1 MEIAIIILAVLL
13 TLAGL
18 AGCIIPVLPG
28 APLNFAAI
36 LILFF
41 LNNEKAEISAAALVI
56 WGLLTAA
63 TLVIDYVLP
72 LERAKA
78 MGASRWGM
86 WGAGIGMLIG
96 FIILNFPGMLVG
108 MFLGAVAGEIFY
120 GAKLYPAVKSGWG
133 TFLGTLLAALVKL
146 GIAGLMTVYFFW
158 KLAKILI

>member
-56 WGLLTAA
+56 
-63 TLVIDYVLP
+63 
-72 LERAKA
+72 
-78 MGASRWGM
+78 
-86 WGAGIGMLIG
+86 
-96 FIILNFPGMLVG
+96 
-108 MFLGAVAGEIFY
+108 
-120 GAKLYPAVKSGWG
+120 
-133 TFLGTLLAALVKL
+133 
-146 GIAGLMTVYFFW
+146 
-158 KLAKILI
+158 